1 MVNHKR
7 NFVNPEVL
15 RNVPYKGPRGE
26 RRVVRRVLIHTQNV
40 ERFNGLLKSYT
51 GEYRG
56 IRAEVLKQY
65 CMRHIFM
72 YRIVES

>member
-15 RNVPYKGPRGE
+15 RNVPYKGPRGG

-56 IRAEVLKQY
+56 IRAESHEAVLY
-65 CMRHIFM
+65 EAHF
-72 YRIVES
+72 YV